1 MAHGM
6 FGPIAI
12 ECNGLMGGNRG
23 SFAGGSTWTP
33 VTSWYL
39 LLTRPPSPQL
49 KRPYTLLSPAQARTT
64 VSAHCRLRNAHCRL
78 RNAHCRLRNAHCGRQ
93 MLELRKGKQLLRT
106 ISTSAGAHNYERAA
120 SPLTARHQAT
130 GGTPRR

>member
-49 KRPYTLLSPAQARTT
+49 KRPYTLLPPAQARTT
-64 VSAHCRLRNAHCRL
+64 VS
-78 RNAHCRLRNAHCGRQ
+78 AHCRLRNAHCGRQ